1 MANIKLSQVE
11 GFDEFWRAYPL
22 KKDRIAAERAWKRL
36 NAADRKEALA
46 GIAGY
51 AEECARRGVHL
62 MYGQGY
68 LNRRRWEDEPDTALP
83 VSHIAADRKTDLKQT
98 PGADNYNGQEAW

>member
-1 MANIKLSQVE
+1 MANIKPSLVE

-46 GIAGY
+46 GIAPY
-51 AEECARRGVHL
+51 AAECTRRGVHL

-68 LNRRRWEDEPDTALP
+68 LNRRRWEDEPDALP
-83 VSHIAADRKTDLKQT
+83 PVGSVATDRKPDLKQT
-98 PGADNYNGQEAW
+98 PGNDNYNGQEAW